1 MKQFFLA
8 SLLVVFLFIHSERLL
23 SQYNIIPRPN
33 SIEAGVGEYRLSQ
46 PAGIEFNNIPKVSK
60 RKFTNYLIGAGFTIG
75 SPKTSGAKI
84 RLEVIQNPALFTSDE
99 AYQLKV
105 LPQEIIISASSES
118 GVFYGIQSLLQLVTS
133 GMVVPSV
140 TVSDAPRFAY
150 RGVHLDVS
158 RHFYSVDFV
167 KKHLDMM
174 AHLKI
179 NRFHWHITD
188 GPGWRLEIK
197 KYPLLT
203 QVAAWR
209 THQSWKDW
217 WATNPRKYTDI
228 RSGEKAY
235 GGFYTQKEA
244 REIVQYAA
252 ERHITVIPEIEMPG
266 HSEEVLAVY
275 PQLACTGKP
284 YTQSEFCIGNEQ
296 TFTFLQHVLKEVM
309 TIFPSEY
316 IHIGGDEADKSHW
329 KKCPKCQARMKKEG
343 LKDENELQSYLIK
356 RIEKFLNKHNRKLL
370 GWDEILEG
378 GLAPEATV
386 MSWRGEG
393 GGISAA
399 KSGHD
404 AIMTPGEYMYFDT
417 YQANPDSQPEAIGGF
432 LPLEKVYSYNP
443 VPKDLTADETLH
455 ILGVQS
461 NLWTEYIG
469 SEQHADYMLYP
480 RVLALSEVAW
490 TNSGN
495 KEWNDF
501 KRRANQKIPFLQR
514 KGINTFTLSDE
525 VAFAHAVD
533 TLQKAVLVVLS
544 TEKYG
549 VEIRYTTNGTVPN
562 SSSAIYEKP
571 ILVNDSAKIV
581 AQLFDGKKMI
591 GKPVSQRF
599 DYHLGIGKKMI
610 YNIPMNKYYPAA
622 GEKSLIDGQTGG
634 LSHGDGRWQGFMT
647 GGMNVT
653 IDMGRKTS
661 LKLITARFMQSPG
674 PWIYF
679 PKEVVVSVSDDNKTF
694 TELTRVVTPYDTK
707 TPGTVF
713 HHFGWSGSTNAR
725 YIRYQALPNGIKGG
739 WVFLDEIVV
748 W

>member
-1 MKQFFLA
+1 MKKSFILQLLMV
-8 SLLVVFLFIHSERLL
+8 SLLFCIPSAVA
-23 SQYNIIPRPN
+23 QYNIIPQPN
-33 SIEAGVGEYRLSQ
+33 SIKAGEGNYQLSQ
-46 PAGIEFNNIPKVSK
+46 AADIQFSDIPNKS
-60 RKFTNYLIGAGFTIG
+60 RRRLTDYLIGAGFTFG
-75 SPKTSGAKI
+75 TGKTAVSKI
-84 RLEVIQNPALFTSDE
+84 RLEVGQHAQFPESDE
-99 AYQLKV
+99 GYRLV
-105 LPQEIIISASSES
+105 VNPSEINISARSET
-118 GVFYGIQSLLQLVTS
+118 GIFYGIQTLLQLITADRT
-133 GMVVPSV
+133 VPSV
-140 TVSDAPRFAY
+140 TVSDSPRFPY
-150 RGVHLDVS
+150 RGVHIDVS
-158 RHFYSVDFV
+158 RHFYSTDFIR
-167 KKHLDMM
+167 KHLDMM

-217 WATNPRKYTDI
+217 WATNPRQYVDI

-275 PQLACTGKP
+275 PHLSCAGQP
-284 YTQSEFCIGNEQ
+284 YKQSEFCIGNEQ
-296 TFTFLQHVLKEVM
+296 TFTFIENVLKEVM
-309 TIFPSEY
+309 AIFPSEY

-329 KKCPKCQARMKKEG
+329 KNCPKCRARMKKEG
-343 LKDENELQSYLIK
+343 LKNENELQSYLVR
-356 RIEKFLNKHNRKLL
+356 RIEKFLKKHNRRLL

-386 MSWRGEG
+386 MSWRGES
-393 GGISAA
+393 GGILAA
-399 KSGHD
+399 RSGHD
-404 AIMTPGEYMYFDT
+404 AIMTPGEFMYFDS
-417 YQANPDSQPEAIGGF
+417 YQANPGTQPEAIGGF
-432 LPLEKVYSYNP
+432 LPLEKVYGYNP
-443 VPKDLTADETLH
+443 VPESLTPQEATH

-469 SEQHADYMLYP
+469 TEKQADYMLYP

-490 TNSGN
+490 TNTEN
-495 KEWNDF
+495 KDWNDF
-501 KRRANQKIPFLQR
+501 KRRANQKIPYLQS
-514 KGINTFTLSDE
+514 KEINTFTLSDE
-525 VAFAHAVD
+525 VAFEHHVD
-533 TLQKAVLVVLS
+533 TVAKAIQVSLS

-549 VEIRYTTNGTVPN
+549 VDIRYTTTGAAPDATSPMYGN
-562 SSSAIYEKP
+562 S
-571 ILVNDSAKIV
+571 ILVRDSATIT
-581 AQLFDGKKMI
+581 AQLFEKNKAI
-591 GKPVSQRF
+591 GKSISQRF
-599 DYHLGIGKKMI
+599 DYHWGIGKKVI
-610 YNIPMNKYYPAA
+610 YTIPINQYYPAA

-647 GGMNVT
+647 GGMDVT

-661 LKLITARFMQSPG
+661 LKYITARFMQSPG

-694 TELTRVVTPYDTK
+694 TELTRVLTPYDTK

-725 YIRYQALPNGIKGG
+725 YIRYQALANGIKGG